1 MAFVPVCLAFMP
13 VGWKLRSGKGRHSLP
28 GNDSWQKGATEPYL
42 DSYATSIP
50 LANAEEPDDKE
61 REKQAKEEH
70 TGEGP
75 PRGEQRCHSNHKQ
88 SVQCLK
94 TPPE

>member
-1 MAFVPVCLAFMP
+1 MD
-13 VGWKLRSGKGRHSLP
+13 KLTGTNAP
-28 GNDSWQKGATEPYL
+28 GYG
-42 DSYATSIP
+42 SYAGLIP

-61 REKQAKEEH
+61 REKQAKEEQ

-88 SVQCLK
+88 SVQSLK
-94 TPPE
+94 KPPE

>member
-1 MAFVPVCLAFMP
+1 M
-13 VGWKLRSGKGRHSLP
+13 
-28 GNDSWQKGATEPYL
+28 
-42 DSYATSIP
+42 IP
-50 LANAEEPDDKE
+50 LANAEEHDDKE

-94 TPPE
+94 TPVLATLAIQREKGKFTSSIT

>member
-1 MAFVPVCLAFMP
+1 M
-13 VGWKLRSGKGRHSLP
+13 KL
-28 GNDSWQKGATEPYL
+28 
-42 DSYATSIP
+42 IP
-50 LANAEEPDDKE
+50 LANAEKPDDKE

-88 SVQCLK
+88 SVQSLK
-94 TPPE
+94 KPPE